1 MSVVKYFSK
10 VFQVHPEYVQL
21 NPAFRDYAERSARV
35 EEVLREWRAGGKFV
49 TLRGWREECYEVRA
63 QFNTPPLFKMDR
75 SATCM
80 YFTITYIRLS
90 NYCYLFHLKA
100 VVSFYRLVWN
110 SQIRSRYQRICY
122 GSCERFIN
130 MVAKT

>member
-1 MSVVKYFSK
+1 M
-10 VFQVHPEYVQL
+10 QL

-35 EEVLREWRAGGKFV
+35 EEVLREWRAGGKFI

-80 YFTITYIRLS
+80 YFMIIYTHLS
-90 NYCYLFHLKA
+90 NYHYLFHLKA
-100 VVSFYRLVWN
+100 IISFYRLVWN
-110 SQIRSRYQRICY
+110 S
-122 GSCERFIN
+122 
-130 MVAKT
+130 

>member
-1 MSVVKYFSK
+1 MTHLLICLYNLNYVCLKYFSK

-35 EEVLREWRAGGKFV
+35 EEVLREWRAGGKFI

-80 YFTITYIRLS
+80 YFMITYIHPS
-90 NYCYLFHLKA
+90 NNPVIY
-100 VVSFYRLVWN
+100 
-110 SQIRSRYQRICY
+110 
-122 GSCERFIN
+122 FI
-130 MVAKT
+130 